1 MDLVSVCGTMRHAFK
16 TARDGMKSTRVLKA
30 VSVVEALEAE
40 LAGRILD
47 GDFAAGDH
55 LRELELSLEYQVGRQ
70 TLRAAFDGLVRRG
83 LLRKARNRGVF
94 VPEFTAHDLVE
105 IYELRNA
112 LEAQAFRTLASRKT
126 VPEPA
131 RDAMARYRDLDDRSP
146 QHLRIEADLAFHT
159 AIVNATENE
168 RLARVH
174 EQLQGEILLCIAQ
187 LGPAYATVR
196 ELAAEHAELL
206 EAIASGRP
214 STAEA
219 AIRRHLERAGAHL
232 LATAYGATPTA
243 R

>member
-1 MDLVSVCGTMRHAFK
+1 MRA
-16 TARDGMKSTRVLKA
+16 TRELKA
-30 VSVVEALEAE
+30 VSVVEALEAA

-55 LRELELSLEYQVGRQ
+55 LREIDLSEEYQVGRQ

-94 VPEFTAHDLVE
+94 VPEFTAHDLLE
-105 IYELRNA
+105 IYDLRIA
-112 LEAQAFRTLASRKT
+112 LEVQAFRVLAGRKT

-131 RDAMARYRDLDDRSP
+131 RDAMARYGDLDEGSP
-146 QHLRIEADLAFHT
+146 RHLLIEADLAFHA
-159 AIVNATENE
+159 AIVTATDNA
-168 RLARVH
+168 RLARAH

-187 LGPAYATVR
+187 LGAAYATVG
-196 ELAAEHAELL
+196 ELAAEHAELV
-206 EAIASGRP
+206 EAIESGRP

-219 AIRRHLERAGAHL
+219 AIRSHLERASAHL
-232 LATAYGATPTA
+232 LASANGARVAA